1 LPFDQHYDIAIV
13 GAGLASSTIAIAMAR
28 SGANVRLI
36 EREAEFRVRVRGEWI
51 ALWSVADARKLS
63 LLDTLDAART
73 PTVGGAS
80 VGASVGIV
88 AAPQATTRP
97 STITPS
103 NNSKRRMSNSS

>member
-1 LPFDQHYDIAIV
+1 
-13 GAGLASSTIAIAMAR
+13 MAR

-36 EREAEFRVRVRGEWI
+36 EREAEFRVRVRVRGEWL
-51 ALWSVADARKLS
+51 ALWGVADACKLS

-97 STITPS
+97 SAITPS